1 MTQLDELYAKLQ
13 EAVTEGDHDTISRI
27 QKKILNMGRDSSIDE
42 SLMRSVSGKTLG
54 KNIKRI
60 IKEDNGFSEMD
71 YAKIVSS
78 LITHAIIESEA
89 SGKSL
94 DDFSIKEMYIILGK
108 FINKSEGAV
117 DDIKEFVTERY
128 EEFL

>member
-1 MTQLDELYAKLQ
+1 MTQLDELYNKLQ
-13 EAVTEGDHDTISRI
+13 EAVTNEDHDTISKI
-27 QKKILNMGRDSSIDE
+27 QRRILNMGRDSSIDE

-78 LITHAIIESEA
+78 LITHAIIESEI
-89 SGKSL
+89 SGKNL